1 MILSVLEKILK
12 HLEDVGN
19 PELTE
24 YFLYDVDIKELNL
37 LSSHLDL
44 FHNNDQSDYLTEDE
58 EELFYTLI
66 LKIAALKNPLIF
78 ELKYEELQQT
88 LVEEIKYFITTASV
102 CNLAKIG
109 LIKFDDTHLHP
120 SKWKISS
127 L

>member
-1 MILSVLEKILK
+1 MILTHLNKILE
-12 HLEDVGN
+12 HLKDVGN

-37 LSSHLDL
+37 LSSRLQL
-44 FHNNDQSDYLTEDE
+44 FHNNDPTDYLTEDE

-66 LKIAALKNPLIF
+66 LKIATLKNPLIF
-78 ELKYEELQQT
+78 QLEYEELQQT
-88 LVEEIKYFITTASV
+88 LIEEIKYFTTTVSV
-102 CNLAKIG
+102 CKLAKMG